1 MGSKRPPAPGGG
13 KIADRRAEFERLSR
27 QSPRDEE
34 AERAFIEGK
43 MEMVRTD
50 PNLIEGGE
58 AARARGA
65 QAKTPAPTAG
75 LRAQSAIA
83 VLR

>member
-1 MGSKRPPAPGGG
+1 MGSKRPPSPGGG

-50 PNLIEGGE
+50 PNLTKEE
-58 AARARGA
+58 KQRALEELKRKLRPPPRG
-65 QAKTPAPTAG
+65 
-75 LRAQSAIA
+75 
-83 VLR
+83 

>member
-50 PNLIEGGE
+50 PNLSKEE
-58 AARARGA
+58 KQRALEELKRKMRPPPRG
-65 QAKTPAPTAG
+65 
-75 LRAQSAIA
+75 
-83 VLR
+83 